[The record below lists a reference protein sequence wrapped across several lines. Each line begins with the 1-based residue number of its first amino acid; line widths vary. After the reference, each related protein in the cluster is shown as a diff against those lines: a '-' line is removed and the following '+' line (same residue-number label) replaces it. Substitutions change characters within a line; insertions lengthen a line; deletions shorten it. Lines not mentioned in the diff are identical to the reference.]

1 MTINTTYFCGNTEL
15 DLIIRNNIN
24 GDFSIVNNLSE
35 IKPGA
40 FINIDWDEKKLM
52 LPLSLRRDFLSFSD
66 RKWEWRYKFNKDGT
80 LNIKDPKLYELRNN
94 GELKEYLCNTK
105 NA

>member
-1 MTINTTYFCGNTEL
+1 MV
-15 DLIIRNNIN
+15 IRNNIN
-24 GDFSIVNNLSE
+24 GDFSIVNSLSE

-52 LPLSLRRDFLSFSD
+52 LPLSLRRDSLSFSD
-66 RKWEWRYKFNKDGT
+66 KKWEWRYKLNKDGT
-80 LNIKDPKLYELRNN
+80 LNIKDPNLYELTTN
-94 GELKEYLCNTK
+94 GEIKEYLCNTK

>member
-1 MTINTTYFCGNTEL
+1 M

-66 RKWEWRYKFNKDGT
+66 KKWEWRYQLNKDGFPNMNNPS
-80 LNIKDPKLYELRNN
+80 LNELLPSGEIKTHLCELEDNKSN
-94 GELKEYLCNTK
+94 L
-105 NA
+105 